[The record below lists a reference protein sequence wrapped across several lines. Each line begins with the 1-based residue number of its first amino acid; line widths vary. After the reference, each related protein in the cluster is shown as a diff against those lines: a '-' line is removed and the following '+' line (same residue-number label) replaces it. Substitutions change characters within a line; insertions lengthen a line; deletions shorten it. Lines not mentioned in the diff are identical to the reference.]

1 MTINKSNPVIVIIN
15 QNCDDLEK
23 DITITKANAYVVN
36 LPSQH
41 SKKVDSMR
49 IGSPIDDSIWPEEP
63 DITVRVV
70 DRPSDTGRER
80 RIPL

>member
-1 MTINKSNPVIVIIN
+1 MAINKSNPVIVIIN
-15 QNCDDLEK
+15 QNCDDREK
-23 DITITKANAYVVN
+23 DITITKASAYVVN

-41 SKKVDSMR
+41 SEKVDSMR
-49 IGSPIDDSIWPEEP
+49 IGSLIDDSIWPDEP

-70 DRPSDTGRER
+70 DRPSDAGRER

>member
-15 QNCDDLEK
+15 QNCDDTEK

-41 SKKVDSMR
+41 SEKVDSMR
-49 IGSPIDDSIWPEEP
+49 IGRLIDDSIWPDEP

-70 DRPSDTGRER
+70 DRPSGTGRER

>member
-1 MTINKSNPVIVIIN
+1 MAINKSNPVIVIIN
-15 QNCDDLEK
+15 QNCDDSEK

-63 DITVRVV
+63 DITIKINDKPPVA
-70 DRPSDTGRER
+70 GRER
-80 RIPL
+80 RMPL